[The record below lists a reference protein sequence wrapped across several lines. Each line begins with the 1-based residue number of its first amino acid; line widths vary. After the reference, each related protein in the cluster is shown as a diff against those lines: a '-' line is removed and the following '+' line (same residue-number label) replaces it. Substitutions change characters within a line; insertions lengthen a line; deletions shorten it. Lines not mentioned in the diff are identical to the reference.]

1 MKPLQNIRVLDLS
14 RVLAGPW
21 ASQTMADLGA
31 SVIKI
36 EQPVKGDDTR
46 SWGPPYLK
54 DEQGNLSNESAYFL
68 SANRGKKSVCVDL
81 KSDDGQDHIRRL
93 ASQADVLIENFKV
106 GQLESYGLD
115 YTSLSKENP
124 KLIYCSITGFG
135 QTGPKA
141 SLPGYDFMIQG
152 MSGLMSVTGEEGR
165 EPQKVGVAVTDVM
178 TGLYS
183 TIAILSA
190 LHERRSTDQGKHID
204 MALFDV
210 AVAGMA
216 NQASNYLVGGLVPG
230 PLGNAHPNIVPY
242 QSFKAS
248 DGHFIL
254 AVGNDEQ
261 FTRLCELI
269 GHPEMSNDIR
279 FQKNSDRVENK
290 RELSRILSGVFVA
303 KEKQYW
309 LDQFRLHNVPCG
321 PINSMDEVFK
331 DEQLL
336 SRDMIRKVPHS
347 NNREMLSLL
356 NPITFV
362 GEEKLQPSAPPSLGQ
377 HTEQVMNS
385 NNPWDD

>member
-1 MKPLQNIRVLDLS
+1 
-14 RVLAGPW
+14 
-21 ASQTMADLGA
+21 MADLGA

-54 DEQGNLSNESAYFL
+54 DEQGNLSYESAYFL

-124 KLIYCSITGFG
+124 RLIYCSITGFG

-290 RELSRILSGVFVA
+290 RELSKILSGVFVA

-336 SRDMIRKVPHS
+336 SRDMIRKIPHS

-385 NNPWDD
+385 KNPWDD